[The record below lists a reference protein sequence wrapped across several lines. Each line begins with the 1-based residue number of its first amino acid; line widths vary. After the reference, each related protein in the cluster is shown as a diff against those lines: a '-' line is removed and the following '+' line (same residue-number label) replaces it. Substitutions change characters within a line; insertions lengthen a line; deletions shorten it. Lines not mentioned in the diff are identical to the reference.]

1 LKDLSELPSLKE
13 FEEIRRV
20 ALSDG
25 PAPGE
30 TEPTEPNAA
39 VETVPPAPEP
49 ESSELEG

>member
-25 PAPGE
+25 TASSEPDPIEPAP
-30 TEPTEPNAA
+30 AA
-39 VETVPPAPEP
+39 ETVPPAPEP
-49 ESSELEG
+49 EPSGSES